1 MGLKRSD
8 GLRPGA
14 ELVIS
19 QPRPEHTGRGQGT
32 VYAGLPSG
40 SRPGAS
46 RPHAFLLPCPLLTLL
61 TFPPL
66 SCLHFFSAGASLPP
80 PSPFLVLT
88 RSSTD
93 RAGLFLRPQ
102 AHFHSQLWSTSFLQ
116 SWETSSL
123 GGVKENLPHPPFL
136 CPTFLLSFF
145 PLHFLTQPF
154 LNVAIEEV
162 TPSATLFL
170 PLGSDA

>member
-14 ELVIS
+14 ALVAS
-19 QPRPEHTGRGQGT
+19 QPRPEHTGRGRGT

-46 RPHAFLLPCPLLTLL
+46 RPHAFLLPSPLLSLL

-66 SCLHFFSAGASLPP
+66 SCLHSFSAGASLPP
-80 PSPFLVLT
+80 PSPFLVQT

-93 RAGLFLRPQ
+93 RAGLSLRPQ
-102 AHFHSQLWSTSFLQ
+102 AHFQPQCWSRSFPQ
-116 SWETSSL
+116 PWETSSL
-123 GGVKENLPHPPFL
+123 GDVKENLPHPPSFSAPLASSPFSL
-136 CPTFLLSFF
+136 CTFSLS
-145 PLHFLTQPF
+145 
-154 LNVAIEEV
+154 
-162 TPSATLFL
+162 LF
-170 PLGSDA
+170 